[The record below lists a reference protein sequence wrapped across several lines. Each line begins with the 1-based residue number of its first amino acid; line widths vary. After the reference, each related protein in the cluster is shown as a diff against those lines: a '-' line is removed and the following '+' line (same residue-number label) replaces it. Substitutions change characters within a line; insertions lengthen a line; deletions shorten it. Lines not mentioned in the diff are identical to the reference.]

1 MNRRI
6 QEEPKIH
13 IHEELCSELNQMS
26 ILLKMWDSNLF
37 DNQSEEQQIKILE
50 FRRKN
55 PCPQNGEILDL
66 IERSRTE
73 LHNYVMPYVVRS

>member
-1 MNRRI
+1 MSRI
-6 QEEPKIH
+6 MGEPKRH
-13 IHEELCSELNQMS
+13 IHEELCGELNQMS

-55 PCPQNGEILDL
+55 PQPQTGELLDL
-66 IERSRTE
+66 IECSRNE
-73 LHNYVMPYVVRS
+73 LHAYVMPYIVKR